1 MKYYVH
7 THDQMYRVT
16 TDDFSNKDTCR
27 WVHLIDPTEEEIR
40 SLSRQYK
47 VPESILS
54 SVADP
59 GEVARSDGRYSATYD
74 LFILRYP
81 VKVAEGLYETRPL
94 AMINTEASVI
104 TVKYRDDGAF
114 SGFLENKGHRLIE
127 DESFPKEK
135 ILVDLAY
142 HICKSY
148 IELTKN
154 INARI
159 EELEQDMARSTK
171 SETIRQL
178 ISLSRS
184 LIRFSMAT
192 ENNEYVLHDLF
203 HLAPLNSS
211 PSRNQLLNDLKVE
224 STQARVMVKEAS
236 VTVEKLS
243 DLYSSL
249 VGNNL
254 NDVMKTL
261 TSITILLTVP
271 TIIGGY
277 WGMNTS
283 LPFSDEPYAFWW
295 LLGLTLAVI
304 VLMYFYLKK
313 RDYL

>member
-27 WVHLIDPTEEEIR
+27 WVHLIDPTGEEIR
-40 SLSRQYK
+40 SLSQKYK

-81 VKVAEGLYETRPL
+81 VEVAEGLYETRPL
-94 AMINTEASVI
+94 AMINTEDTVI

-114 SGFLENKGHRLIE
+114 LGFLENKGHRLIE

-159 EELEQDMARSTK
+159 EELERDMARSTK

>member
-1 MKYYVH
+1 MKYYV
-7 THDQMYRVT
+7 DNRDYIYSLT
-16 TDDFSNKDTCR
+16 TDKSSTEETGH
-27 WVHLIDPTEEEIR
+27 WIHLIDPTEEEIQ
-40 SLSRQYK
+40 SLSQKYQ

-54 SVADP
+54 AVADP
-59 GEVARSDGRYSATYD
+59 GEIARSDGRYSSTYD

-81 VKVAEGLYETRPL
+81 VEVTKGVYETRPL
-94 AMINTEASVI
+94 AMIRTDELVI
-104 TVKYRDDGAF
+104 TVKYYDDKAF
-114 SGFLENKGHRLIE
+114 SDFLEGRGHRLIV

-148 IELTKN
+148 IDFTKS
-154 INARI
+154 INERI
-159 EELEQDMARSTK
+159 EELEKDMARSTK

-192 ENNEYVLHDLF
+192 ENNEFVLHDLF

-224 STQARVMVKEAS
+224 STQARLMVKEAS

-283 LPFSDEPYAFWW
+283 LPLTDKPNAFWW
-295 LLGLTLAVI
+295 LLGLTFAVI

>member
-7 THDQMYRVT
+7 RRDQMYHL
-16 TDDFSNKDTCR
+16 DTEPSPQNEESH
-27 WVHLIDPTEEEIR
+27 WIHLINPTEEEIA
-40 SLSRQYK
+40 SLSRDYQ

-59 GEVARSDGRYSATYD
+59 SEVARSEGRYNSAYD

-81 VKVAEGLYETRPL
+81 VEVKEGVYETRPL
-94 AMINTEASVI
+94 AMINTVERVI
-104 TVKYRDDGAF
+104 TVKYDDDQSFAD
-114 SGFLENKGHRLIE
+114 FLKGKGHRLIE
-127 DESFPKEK
+127 DDNFPKEK

-148 IELTKN
+148 IDFTKN
-154 INARI
+154 INAHI
-159 EELEQDMARSTK
+159 ERLEKDIARSTK
-171 SETIRQL
+171 SDTIREL

-192 ENNEYVLHDLF
+192 EDNEPVLHALF
-203 HLAPLNSS
+203 NLDTLNSS
-211 PSRNQLLNDLKVE
+211 PTRNQLLNDLKIE

-271 TIIGGY
+271 TIIGGF

-283 LPFSDEPYAFWW
+283 LPMSEGPYAFWN
-295 LLGLTLAVI
+295 LLALTIAVI

-313 RDYL
+313 KDYL

>member
-7 THDQMYRVT
+7 THDQRYRLT
-16 TDDFSNKDTCR
+16 TDDDSKKDTCR
-27 WVHLIDPTEEEIR
+27 WLHLIDPTEEEIR
-40 SLSRQYK
+40 SLSQKYK
-47 VPESILS
+47 VPQSILS

-59 GEVARSDGRYSATYD
+59 GEVARSDGKYSSTYD

-81 VKVAEGLYETRPL
+81 VEVANDIYETRPL
-94 AMINTEASVI
+94 AMINTEEVVI
-104 TVKYRDDGAF
+104 TVKYHDDRVF
-114 SGFLENKGHRLIE
+114 SCFLENKGHRLIE

-159 EELEQDMARSTK
+159 EELEKDMARSTK
-171 SETIRQL
+171 SETIQKL

-203 HLAPLNSS
+203 HLAPLSSS

-261 TSITILLTVP
+261 TSMTILLTVP

-283 LPFSDEPYAFWW
+283 LPLSDEPYAFWW

>member
-1 MKYYVH
+1 MKYYVRCS
-7 THDQMYRVT
+7 DQVHRSAT
-16 TDDFSNKDTCR
+16 EDQSKEEKNR
-27 WVHLIDPTEEEIR
+27 WIHLINPTEEEIQ
-40 SLSRQYK
+40 SLSREYN

-59 GEVARSDGRYSATYD
+59 SEVARSEGRYRSDYD

-81 VKVAEGLYETRPL
+81 VEVEEGVCETRPI
-94 AMINTEASVI
+94 AMINTEDLII
-104 TVKYRDDGAF
+104 TVKYYDDGSFAD
-114 SGFLENKGHRLIE
+114 FLEGKGHRLMEE
-127 DESFPKEK
+127 DDLPKEK
-135 ILVDLAY
+135 NLVDLAY

-148 IELTKN
+148 IDHTKS
-154 INARI
+154 INAHI
-159 EELEQDMARSTK
+159 ERLEKDIARSTK
-171 SETIRQL
+171 SETIREL

-192 ENNEYVLHDLF
+192 ENNEPVLHALFDLES
-203 HLAPLNSS
+203 LNSS
-211 PSRNQLLNDLKVE
+211 PARNRLLNDLKIE
-224 STQARVMVKEAS
+224 STQAQVMVKEAS

-271 TIIGGY
+271 TIIGGF

-283 LPFSDEPYAFWW
+283 LPLSEGPYAFWW
-295 LLGLTLAVI
+295 LLGLTMAVI

-313 RDYL
+313 KDYL

>member
-1 MKYYVH
+1 MKYYV
-7 THDQMYRVT
+7 DNRDKIYSLM
-16 TDDFSNKDTCR
+16 TDMSSTDEIGH
-27 WVHLIDPTEEEIR
+27 WIHLIDPTDEEIQ
-40 SLSRQYK
+40 SLSQKYQ

-54 SVADP
+54 AVADP
-59 GEVARSDGRYSATYD
+59 GEVARSDGRYSSTYD

-81 VKVAEGLYETRPL
+81 VEVANGVYETRPL
-94 AMINTEASVI
+94 AMIRTDELVI
-104 TVKYRDDGAF
+104 TVKYHDDKAF
-114 SGFLENKGHRLIE
+114 SDFLEGKGHRLIV
-127 DESFPKEK
+127 DEGFPKEK

-148 IELTKN
+148 IDFTKN
-154 INARI
+154 INERI
-159 EELEQDMARSTK
+159 EELEKDMARSTK

-203 HLAPLNSS
+203 RLAPLNSS
-211 PSRNQLLNDLKVE
+211 LSRNQLLNDLKVE
-224 STQARVMVKEAS
+224 NTQARLMVKEAS

-283 LPFSDEPYAFWW
+283 LPFSDKPNAFWW
-295 LLGLTLAVI
+295 LLGLTFAVI

>member
-7 THDQMYRVT
+7 HRDQKYYLSGEHT
-16 TDDFSNKDTCR
+16 SKKEDCR
-27 WVHLIDPTEEEIR
+27 WIHLINPTEEEIH
-40 SLSRQYK
+40 SLSGEYN

-59 GEVARSDGRYSATYD
+59 SEVARSEGRYCSEYD

-81 VKVAEGLYETRPL
+81 VRMEEGIYETRPI
-94 AMINTEASVI
+94 AMINTEKLII
-104 TVKYRDDGAF
+104 TVKYYDDQSFAD
-114 SGFLENKGHRLIE
+114 FLEGKGHRLT
-127 DESFPKEK
+127 ESDDFPKEK
-135 ILVDLAY
+135 NLVDLAY

-148 IELTKN
+148 IDYTKS
-154 INARI
+154 INNHI
-159 EELEQDMARSTK
+159 ERLEKDIARSTK
-171 SETIRQL
+171 SETIREL

-192 ENNEYVLHDLF
+192 ENNEPILHALFDLET
-203 HLAPLNSS
+203 LNSS
-211 PSRNQLLNDLKVE
+211 PTRNRLLNDLKIE
-224 STQARVMVKEAS
+224 STRAQVMVKEAS

-271 TIIGGY
+271 TIIGGF

-283 LPFSDEPYAFWW
+283 LPLAGNPYAFWQ
-295 LLGLTLAVI
+295 LLGLTMAVI

-313 RDYL
+313 KDYL

>member
-1 MKYYVH
+1 MKYYV
-7 THDQMYRVT
+7 DNRDKIYSLT
-16 TDDFSNKDTCR
+16 TDMSSTDEIGH
-27 WVHLIDPTEEEIR
+27 WIHLIDPTDEEIQ
-40 SLSRQYK
+40 SLSQKYQ

-54 SVADP
+54 AVADP
-59 GEVARSDGRYSATYD
+59 GEVARSDGRYSSTYD

-81 VKVAEGLYETRPL
+81 VEVAKDVYETRPL
-94 AMINTEASVI
+94 AMIRTDELVI
-104 TVKYRDDGAF
+104 TVKYYDDKAF
-114 SGFLENKGHRLIE
+114 FDFLEGKGHRLVV
-127 DESFPKEK
+127 DEGFPKEK

-148 IELTKN
+148 IDFTKI
-154 INARI
+154 INERI
-159 EELEQDMARSTK
+159 EELEKDMARSTK

-192 ENNEYVLHDLF
+192 ENNEYVLQDLF

-224 STQARVMVKEAS
+224 NTQARLMVKEAS

-283 LPFSDEPYAFWW
+283 LPFSEEPHAFWW
-295 LLGLTLAVI
+295 LLGLTFAVI
-304 VLMYFYLKK
+304 VLMYLYLKK

>member
-7 THDQMYRVT
+7 HRDQKYYLSGEHASKKE
-16 TDDFSNKDTCR
+16 DCR
-27 WVHLIDPTEEEIR
+27 WIHLINPTEEEIR
-40 SLSRQYK
+40 FLSGEYN
-47 VPESILS
+47 VPEAILS

-59 GEVARSDGRYSATYD
+59 SEVARSEGRYRSEYD

-81 VKVAEGLYETRPL
+81 VEVEEGVYETRPI
-94 AMINTEASVI
+94 AMINTEELII
-104 TVKYRDDGAF
+104 TVKYYDDQSFAD
-114 SGFLENKGHRLIE
+114 FLKGKGHRLIE

-148 IELTKN
+148 IDHTKS

-159 EELEQDMARSTK
+159 ERLEKDIARSTK
-171 SETIRQL
+171 SETIREL

-192 ENNEYVLHDLF
+192 ENNEPVLHALFDLES
-203 HLAPLNSS
+203 LNSS
-211 PSRNQLLNDLKVE
+211 PARNRLLNDLKIE
-224 STQARVMVKEAS
+224 STQAQVMVKEAS

-271 TIIGGY
+271 TIIGGF

-283 LPFSDEPYAFWW
+283 LPLSEGPYAFWW
-295 LLGLTLAVI
+295 LLGLTMAVI
-304 VLMYFYLKK
+304 VLMYFYLKRK
-313 RDYL
+313 DYL

>member
-40 SLSRQYK
+40 SLSQKYK

-59 GEVARSDGRYSATYD
+59 GEVARSDGRESSTYD

-81 VKVAEGLYETRPL
+81 VVVAEGLYETRPL
-94 AMINTEASVI
+94 AMITTEESVI
-104 TVKYRDDGAF
+104 TVKYHDDGAF

-127 DESFPKEK
+127 DENFPKEK

>member
-1 MKYYVH
+1 ME
-7 THDQMYRVT
+7 
-16 TDDFSNKDTCR
+16 KD
-27 WVHLIDPTEEEIR
+27 
-40 SLSRQYK
+40 
-47 VPESILS
+47 
-54 SVADP
+54 A
-59 GEVARSDGRYSATYD
+59 
-74 LFILRYP
+74 
-81 VKVAEGLYETRPL
+81 
-94 AMINTEASVI
+94 
-104 TVKYRDDGAF
+104 
-114 SGFLENKGHRLIE
+114 
-127 DESFPKEK
+127 
-135 ILVDLAY
+135 
-142 HICKSY
+142 
-148 IELTKN
+148 
-154 INARI
+154 
-159 EELEQDMARSTK
+159 TK

>member
-1 MKYYVH
+1 MKYYVYN
-7 THDQMYRVT
+7 HDQMYSVRT
-16 TDDFSNKDTCR
+16 EDLSENDTCR

-40 SLSRQYK
+40 SLSQKYK
-47 VPESILS
+47 VPESVLS

-59 GEVARSDGRYSATYD
+59 GEVARSDGRESSTYD

-81 VKVAEGLYETRPL
+81 VEVAKGIYETRPL
-94 AMINTEASVI
+94 AMINTEEVVI
-104 TVKYRDDGAF
+104 TVKYQDDRAF
-114 SGFLENKGHRLIE
+114 SGFLENKGHRLIK
-127 DESFPKEK
+127 DENFPKEK
-135 ILVDLAY
+135 TLVDLAY

-148 IELTKN
+148 IDLTKD

-159 EELEQDMARSTK
+159 EVLEGDMARSTK
-171 SETIRQL
+171 SETIQQL
-178 ISLSRS
+178 IKLSRS

-192 ENNEYVLHDLF
+192 ENNEFVLHDLF
-203 HLAPLNSS
+203 HLDSLNSS
-211 PSRNQLLNDLKVE
+211 PSRNQLLNGLKVE

-283 LPFSDEPYAFWW
+283 LPFSEEPHAFWW
-295 LLGLTLAVI
+295 LLGLTFAVI
-304 VLMYFYLKK
+304 ILMYFYLKK